1 MMRLRVLGGA
11 AAAFL
16 LLSISALQAHHG
28 WGGYDSDHPVTIEG
42 PITQLSYR
50 NPHVTVRIK
59 APEKEWTATLAPVSR
74 MSARGAT
81 EDKLP
86 VGKTISAYGYPSK
99 AQPDEMRAEWIKVD
113 GVTYQ
118 LR

>member
-1 MMRLRVLGGA
+1 MIKLRAIGGA
-11 AAAFL
+11 AAAVL
-16 LLSISALQAHHG
+16 LLGTAALQAHHG
-28 WGGYDSDHPVTIEG
+28 WGGYDSDHPITIEG
-42 PITQLSYR
+42 PITQSSYQ

-74 MSARGAT
+74 MSARGAS
-81 EDKLP
+81 EEKLA
-86 VGKTISAYGYPSK
+86 VGKIASAYGYPSK